1 MKIRS
6 LKKIFQ
12 ISLFVGFLITIYH
25 LLSGEGVDAIN
36 YLIMRENDPR
46 GIISWEEISSNIFL
60 RHHIPFLIT
69 YPFSILGKEIG
80 GILYILL
87 AYLSLLFILKR
98 VNNIKKNKSNLRDG
112 YDFKDF
118 FLLSPYIIIYILQPG
133 KESIVFFSI
142 ASIFLT
148 CYKLNNSIKN
158 RDNKFKTINTII
170 LIILFLF
177 AVNIRPPILLFLGP
191 SLIISF
197 PQFFNL
203 SIIKL
208 NRYRF
213 NIQYSFFIIF
223 LLSITIFLTFLFLFN
238 NEFYFEQMNALVK
251 YGLYVY
257 PEGKLNTGLDI
268 YSSLVSNKIF
278 EVIFSAFI
286 FGIPISNNLFSNPYS
301 LIVASIYFLSTQSLY
316 LCILPKIFTKEILSN
331 IKNLIFIQK
340 INKDNLQKIFLLS
353 IFIISFLSGGLVLSV
368 GLIFNTGT
376 GVRWMLPYI
385 ETLWLI
391 TKFLPEKENIKS

>member
-1 MKIRS
+1 
-6 LKKIFQ
+6 
-12 ISLFVGFLITIYH
+12 
-25 LLSGEGVDAIN
+25 
-36 YLIMRENDPR
+36 
-46 GIISWEEISSNIFL
+46 
-60 RHHIPFLIT
+60 
-69 YPFSILGKEIG
+69 
-80 GILYILL
+80 
-87 AYLSLLFILKR
+87 
-98 VNNIKKNKSNLRDG
+98 IKKNKSNLGDG

-148 CYKLNNSIKN
+148 CSKLNNSIKN

-213 NIQYSFFIIF
+213 NVQYSFFIIF
-223 LLSITIFLTFLFLFN
+223 LLSITIFLTFQLLFN
-238 NEFYFEQMNALVK
+238 NEFYFEQINALAK

-257 PEGKLNTGLDI
+257 PEGKLNTGVDI

-278 EVIFSAFI
+278 EV
-286 FGIPISNNLFSNPYS
+286 
-301 LIVASIYFLSTQSLY
+301 
-316 LCILPKIFTKEILSN
+316 
-331 IKNLIFIQK
+331 
-340 INKDNLQKIFLLS
+340 
-353 IFIISFLSGGLVLSV
+353 
-368 GLIFNTGT
+368 
-376 GVRWMLPYI
+376 
-385 ETLWLI
+385 
-391 TKFLPEKENIKS
+391 